1 MMIHV
6 ASSII
11 WILQMQLPIWK
22 HMELVAEMS
31 AILMIISSFFVFM
44 QQFRV
49 LSLLGEKA
57 DDVEFLDRPV
67 EFIYFHFWVELE
79 VLFAFSIVCAN
90 SLFLMLRFCFKNKI
104 KLAPSEYLVK

>member
-31 AILMIISSFFVFM
+31 AILMIISSFFIFM

-49 LSLLGEKA
+49 LGLLGDIWELG
-57 DDVEFLDRPV
+57 EFSDRTD
-67 EFIYFHFWVELE
+67 EYIDFHFWVELE